1 LAPTARR
8 RTDRGAGGRQ
18 GDHAGR
24 PEPHRPLIDPASFR
38 DPSGYVFRR
47 DGILY
52 RAIQPEAAADWA
64 AFEDRGLAAQ
74 LIGDGLLV
82 GHAAVATD
90 LAPTPGVA
98 LVIRPREIGVISYPY
113 EWAFSQ
119 LREAALLTLEVQR
132 RALAVGMW
140 LRDASAYNVQ
150 FDAGRPILIDSLSFE
165 VADLAAPWPAYRQFC
180 KHFLAPLALMA
191 HRDPRCGLML
201 RDFIDGIPLDLAA
214 GLLPGRTRLG
224 GLLAHLHLHAGADR
238 RVQAAQIPGAADPAK
253 GPPRSRPMTQTRHDA
268 LLDSLRR
275 TVEGLKLELGSHWLT
290 YTRQTSYTETAA
302 ESKRAV
308 VQRMLDR
315 AGGSV
320 VWDLG
325 ANVGTYSDLAA
336 GPGREVI
343 AFDQDPAV
351 VELHWRNLSAE
362 ARASVLPLVMDLT
375 NPSPS
380 LGWAHEERRSLLQ
393 RGPAD
398 VAMALALIHHLAVG
412 NNVPLPRVAALLA
425 DAGRRVI
432 IEFVPREDPM
442 VQQLL
447 AGRKDIFGG
456 YTLDGFRA
464 AFGERFTTL
473 EEAPV
478 ADSLRTIFLLERRE
492 A

>member
-1 LAPTARR
+1 L
-8 RTDRGAGGRQ
+8 TDASTEAGV
-18 GDHAGR
+18 
-24 PEPHRPLIDPASFR
+24 IDPASFR
-38 DPSGYVFRR
+38 DPYGYVFRR

-64 AFEDRGLAAQ
+64 EFGKRGLAAA
-74 LIGDGLLV
+74 LTRDGLLV
-82 GHAAVATD
+82 DHADVSTD
-90 LAPTPGVA
+90 LAPTPGA
-98 LVIRPREIGVISYPY
+98 ARVIQPREIAVISYPY

-119 LREAALLTLEVQR
+119 LKEAALLTLEVQR
-132 RALAVGMW
+132 RALAAGMW

-150 FDAGRPILIDSLSFE
+150 FDGGRPILIDSLSFE

-180 KHFLAPLALMA
+180 THFLAPLALMA

-238 RVQAAQIPGAADPAK
+238 RVQRAEIQGAADPAAASPK
-253 GPPRSRPMTQTRHDA
+253 TRAMTATRHEA

-275 TVEGLKLELGSHWLT
+275 TVEGLKLELGSHWLS
-290 YTRQTSYTETAA
+290 YTRQTSYTDAGAA
-302 ESKRAV
+302 SKQAIV
-308 VQRMLDR
+308 ERMLAA
-315 AGGSV
+315 AGGGL

-325 ANVGTYSDLAA
+325 ANVGTYSSLAA
-336 GPGREVI
+336 GPGRQVV

-351 VELHWRNLSAE
+351 VELLWRNLSAE
-362 ARASVLPLVMDLT
+362 ARASVLPLVMDLS
-375 NPSPS
+375 NPSPG

-398 VAMALALIHHLAVG
+398 VVMALALVHHLAIG
-412 NNVPLPRVAALLA
+412 NNVPLPKFAALLA
-425 DAGRRVI
+425 AAGRQVI
-432 IEFVPREDPM
+432 VEFVPREDAM
-442 VQQLL
+442 VRQLL
-447 AGRKDIFGG
+447 AGRRDIFGG
-456 YTLDGFRA
+456 YTLEAFRDA
-464 AFGERFTTL
+464 LGEWFTVW

-478 ADSLRTIFLLERRE
+478 ADSLRTIFLLERRP